1 MRIILFCMPTG
12 TCMQICT
19 CCSLSDTPEPSLY
32 HSLCCVQHFTMT
44 EIGFSHPE
52 SSLGSKCSDC
62 MGSLIDTFWTDT
74 LDFLDPAVVSNEEPE
89 PNSPGSTKSAASLD
103 SLLQTTSTD
112 TSSSSP
118 PDLPWKD
125 EVDEESL
132 QPSPERVASLSRD
145 PDLQIAENGAWSQK
159 LKSKSQGNIAV
170 DLLHEFNETERN
182 ILSNGL
188 EEQLASVDNAW
199 TATVELPALA
209 ADDVT
214 QLLSQRPVS
223 VPQPS
228 HHPYQR
234 KRRHKEPKSKS
245 SRRRI
250 STLHVF
256 SEHPDSD
263 STETGSEGENA
274 PTPTTTLR
282 KRCRMLIAGRAEV
295 VEDLG
300 SSEEDD
306 QAPLKKAVHRHYQ
319 LQTTDDTKPWWP
331 LRSGSVQQ
339 RLEARELEG
348 GGVARNRRQL
358 ELWEFILRSLD
369 AKPLNC
375 TSSAF
380 EWVDRSVGVFRVT
393 NTQKAAKEWGHYRGN
408 SRMDYE
414 KMARAMR
421 FYYKDSVLRK
431 ARKQL
436 HFQFAMPFVTWSDQQ
451 HFLDNE
457 YSPPICL

>member
-1 MRIILFCMPTG
+1 
-12 TCMQICT
+12 
-19 CCSLSDTPEPSLY
+19 
-32 HSLCCVQHFTMT
+32 
-44 EIGFSHPE
+44 
-52 SSLGSKCSDC
+52 

-199 TATVELPALA
+199 TATVEL
-209 ADDVT
+209 
-214 QLLSQRPVS
+214 
-223 VPQPS
+223 
-228 HHPYQR
+228 
-234 KRRHKEPKSKS
+234 
-245 SRRRI
+245 
-250 STLHVF
+250 
-256 SEHPDSD
+256 PDSD

-421 FYYKDSVLRK
+421 
-431 ARKQL
+431 
-436 HFQFAMPFVTWSDQQ
+436 
-451 HFLDNE
+451 
-457 YSPPICL
+457 